1 MLKGEF
7 ISVCEDKSVFTVYK
21 TFKLS
26 ERPQRAILKATAA
39 GLYFAEVNGKRVGEN
54 YLAPGWTSYK
64 KTLQVQ
70 QYDVTELL
78 RNGEN
83 TVAFTVGEGWYK
95 GDLTWDRKRRMYEI
109 GRAHV

>member
-54 YLAPGWTSYK
+54 
-64 KTLQVQ
+64 
-70 QYDVTELL
+70 
-78 RNGEN
+78 
-83 TVAFTVGEGWYK
+83 
-95 GDLTWDRKRRMYEI
+95 
-109 GRAHV
+109 